1 MKESLHTRKKREG
14 FLWHFEQEPEGGGG
28 RGAGGSVV
36 CKEIET
42 QIARGSG
49 VLFGPLV
56 ASVRCMK
63 KLVINEKNG
72 RKKGTP
78 CCERN

>member
-1 MKESLHTRKKREG
+1 MG
-14 FLWHFEQEPEGGGG
+14 AGVGG
-28 RGAGGSVV
+28 RGAGVGEIVV

-63 KLVINEKNG
+63 KLVINEKMEE
-72 RKKGTP
+72 KKVP
-78 CCERN
+78 RAVKEIRRD

>member
-1 MKESLHTRKKREG
+1 M
-14 FLWHFEQEPEGGGG
+14 GGGG
-28 RGAGGSVV
+28 RGQGAGESVV

-63 KLVINEKNG
+63 KLVIKEKNG
-72 RKKGTP
+72 RIKVPRAVK
-78 CCERN
+78 EIRRD

>member
-1 MKESLHTRKKREG
+1 M
-14 FLWHFEQEPEGGGG
+14 
-28 RGAGGSVV
+28 GAGESVV

-63 KLVINEKNG
+63 KLVINEENG
-72 RKKGTP
+72 RKKVP
-78 CCERN
+78 RAVKEIRRD